1 VLADPPLAAALG
13 IGAAVIGGA
22 LVVGAAL
29 GFDPAEQALDWA
41 ADKVSD
47 IFSKDETKEEDEDPY
62 SKPIE
67 IAPEDKIPDDE
78 LIPPKGRGKPPK
90 DKATGKP
97 IEIHHKDQNPG
108 GPFIEKKW
116 EDHRGAG
123 QHKKNHP
130 KRESDVD
137 RSKWKMQREKY
148 WREQYDSNRWNQY
161 RWIK

>member
-47 IFSKDETKEEDEDPY
+47 IFSKDETKEEDEDSY

-78 LIPPKGRGKPPK
+78 LIPPDKRGNAPI
-90 DKATGKP
+90 DKETGKP
-97 IEIHHKDQNPG
+97 IEIHHKDQNPA
-108 GPFIEKKW
+108 GPFKEMRW
-116 EDHRGAG
+116 EEHRGRG

-130 KRESDVD
+130 KRPSEID
-137 RSKWKMQREKY
+137 RNREGKRRKDYWGKY
-148 WREQYDSNRWNQY
+148 WDEGRFDKLII
-161 RWIK
+161 IK